1 MSGVAASPHSSVTRR
16 APFSRA
22 PVLLVANAF
31 GTWLSQALAN
41 LIKARG
47 YRVHFVLTG
56 RELLDHAPAVR
67 PDVIVLDADLP
78 DLDSVAV
85 CRTLRQNRVPWD
97 MPIIMITATP
107 ATKQQRIAAL
117 EAGAW
122 DYLSVLL
129 NPEELT
135 LKVDAVARLKIEM
148 ERALEQSAVDPG
160 SGLYTLRGLERRARE
175 LAADAVRRRAPLA
188 CVALGIGV
196 DPKGAAESSAA
207 LPAAAAYAGQV
218 LQASGRTSDCV
229 GSLGEGEFAV
239 LAPATAPEGAER
251 MAQRL
256 SRVLETAGPRPA
268 GVPPLRVHAGYDA
281 VADVHQTPV
290 EPASLL
296 EHAGTALRQARAGSG
311 ERIRAYRA

>member
-1 MSGVAASPHSSVTRR
+1 MARR
-16 APFSRA
+16 APFSRP

-41 LIKARG
+41 LVKARG

-56 RELLDHAPAVR
+56 RELLDQAPAVR
-67 PDVIVLDADLP
+67 PDIIVLDADLP

-85 CRTLRQNRVPWD
+85 CRTLRENRAAWN
-97 MPIIMITATP
+97 MPVIMITTTP
-107 ATKQQRIAAL
+107 ATKQQRLAAL

-135 LKVDAVARLKIEM
+135 LKVDAMARLKLEM
-148 ERALEQSAVDPG
+148 DRVLGESAVDPA
-160 SGLYTLRGLERRARE
+160 SGLYTVRGLERRARE
-175 LAADAVRRRAPLA
+175 LASDAVRRRAPLA
-188 CVALGIGV
+188 CVALGIGL
-196 DPKGAAESSAA
+196 DPKGADGSSAA
-207 LPAAAAYAGQV
+207 LPAAEAYAGQV
-218 LQASGRTSDCV
+218 LQTSGRTSDCV
-229 GSLGEGEFAV
+229 GSLGQGEFAV
-239 LAPATAPEGAER
+239 LAPATAAEGAAR

-256 SRVLETAGPRPA
+256 ARALETAGPRPA

-281 VADVHQTPV
+281 VPDVHLTPV

-296 EHAGTALRQARAGSG
+296 EHAGTALRQARTGNG
-311 ERIRAYRA
+311 ERIRAYRP

>member
-1 MSGVAASPHSSVTRR
+1 VPRR
-16 APFSRA
+16 ARFSRA

-41 LIKARG
+41 LVKARG

-56 RELLDHAPAVR
+56 RELLDRAPVVG

-85 CRTLRQNRVPWD
+85 CRTLRQHRAPWE
-97 MPIIMITATP
+97 MPVIMITATP
-107 ATKQQRIAAL
+107 ATKQQRLAAL

-122 DYLSVLL
+122 DYVSVLL

-135 LKVDAVARLKIEM
+135 LKVDAMARLKLEM
-148 ERALEQSAVDPG
+148 ERALEEGAVDPG

-196 DPKGAAESSAA
+196 DPKGAGESSAA
-207 LPAAAAYAGQV
+207 LPAAATYAGQL

-229 GSLGEGEFAV
+229 GSLGRGEFAV

-281 VADVHQTPV
+281 VADVHLTPV
-290 EPASLL
+290 EPANLL

-311 ERIRAYRA
+311 ERIQAYRP

>member
-1 MSGVAASPHSSVTRR
+1 VARR
-16 APFSRA
+16 APFSRP

-41 LIKARG
+41 LVKARG

-56 RELLDHAPAVR
+56 RELLDQAPTLR

-85 CRTLRQNRVPWD
+85 CRTLRQNRAAWN
-97 MPIIMITATP
+97 MPVIMITATP
-107 ATKQQRIAAL
+107 ATKQQRLAAL

-135 LKVDAVARLKIEM
+135 LKVDAMARLKLEVD
-148 ERALEQSAVDPG
+148 RALEESAVDPT

-175 LAADAVRRRAPLA
+175 LTSDAVRRRAALA
-188 CVALGIGV
+188 CVALGIGL
-196 DPKGAAESSAA
+196 DSKGDGAAV
-207 LPAAAAYAGQV
+207 LPAAAAYAGLV
-218 LQASGRTSDCV
+218 LQVSGRTSDCV
-229 GSLGEGEFAV
+229 GRLGQGEFAV
-239 LAPATAPEGAER
+239 LAPGTAPQGAAT

-281 VADVHQTPV
+281 VANVHRTPV
-290 EPASLL
+290 EPESLL
-296 EHAGTALRQARAGSG
+296 EHAGTALHEARAGSG

>member
-1 MSGVAASPHSSVTRR
+1 MARR
-16 APFSRA
+16 APFLRA

-56 RELLDHAPAVR
+56 RELLDQAPVVR

-85 CRTLRQNRVPWD
+85 CRTLRQNRAAWN

-107 ATKQQRIAAL
+107 ATNQQRVAAL

-135 LKVDAVARLKIEM
+135 LKVDAMARLKIEM

-160 SGLYTLRGLERRARE
+160 SGLYTLHGLERRARE
-175 LAADAVRRRAPLA
+175 QQQPVRR
-188 CVALGIGV
+188 
-196 DPKGAAESSAA
+196 
-207 LPAAAAYAGQV
+207 Q
-218 LQASGRTSDCV
+218 
-229 GSLGEGEFAV
+229 
-239 LAPATAPEGAER
+239 ER
-251 MAQRL
+251 
-256 SRVLETAGPRPA
+256 
-268 GVPPLRVHAGYDA
+268 
-281 VADVHQTPV
+281 
-290 EPASLL
+290 
-296 EHAGTALRQARAGSG
+296 
-311 ERIRAYRA
+311 

>member
-1 MSGVAASPHSSVTRR
+1 VARR
-16 APFSRA
+16 APFLRA

-56 RELLDHAPAVR
+56 RELLDQAPVVR

-85 CRTLRQNRVPWD
+85 CRTLRQNRAAWN

-107 ATKQQRIAAL
+107 ATNQQRVAAL

-122 DYLSVLL
+122 DYLSVLV

-135 LKVDAVARLKIEM
+135 LKVDAMARLKLEM
-148 ERALEQSAVDPG
+148 DQALEESAVDPA
-160 SGLYTLRGLERRARE
+160 SGLYTMRGLERRARE
-175 LAADAVRRRAPLA
+175 LASDAVRRHAPLA

-196 DPKGAAESSAA
+196 DPKGAGDGAA
-207 LPAAAAYAGQV
+207 PLPAATAYAGQV
-218 LQASGRTSDCV
+218 LQASRRTCDCV
-229 GSLGEGEFAV
+229 GSLGQGEFAV
-239 LAPATAPEGAER
+239 LAPATAPEGAKQ

-256 SRVLETAGPRPA
+256 SRVIETAGPRPA
-268 GVPPLRVHAGYDA
+268 SVPPLRVHAGYEA

-290 EPASLL
+290 APESFL
-296 EHAGTALRQARAGSG
+296 EHAGTALHQARAAGIG

>member
-1 MSGVAASPHSSVTRR
+1 MSRVAASPHSSVTRR

-97 MPIIMITATP
+97 MPVIMITATP
-107 ATKQQRIAAL
+107 AT
-117 EAGAW
+117 
-122 DYLSVLL
+122 
-129 NPEELT
+129 
-135 LKVDAVARLKIEM
+135 
-148 ERALEQSAVDPG
+148 
-160 SGLYTLRGLERRARE
+160 
-175 LAADAVRRRAPLA
+175 
-188 CVALGIGV
+188 
-196 DPKGAAESSAA
+196 
-207 LPAAAAYAGQV
+207 
-218 LQASGRTSDCV
+218 
-229 GSLGEGEFAV
+229 
-239 LAPATAPEGAER
+239 APEGAAR
-251 MAQRL
+251 MARRL

-311 ERIRAYRA
+311 ERIQAYRP

>member
-1 MSGVAASPHSSVTRR
+1 MARR

-56 RELLDHAPAVR
+56 RELLDQAPAVR

-78 DLDSVAV
+78 DLDSIAV
-85 CRTLRQNRVPWD
+85 CRTLRQNRAAWN
-97 MPIIMITATP
+97 MPVIMITATP
-107 ATKQQRIAAL
+107 ATKQQRLAAL

-122 DYLSVLL
+122 DYVSVLL

-135 LKVDAVARLKIEM
+135 LKVDAMARLKLEM
-148 ERALEQSAVDPG
+148 DRALEESAVDPA

-175 LAADAVRRRAPLA
+175 LTADAVRRRAPLA
-188 CVALGIGV
+188 CVALGIGL
-196 DPKGAAESSAA
+196 DPKGAGENSTA
-207 LPAAAAYAGQV
+207 LPGAAAYAGQI

-229 GSLGEGEFAV
+229 GSLGQGAFAV

-256 SRVLETAGPRPA
+256 SRVIETAGPRPA

-281 VADVHQTPV
+281 VADVHHTPL

-296 EHAGTALRQARAGSG
+296 EHAGAALRQARTGSG
-311 ERIRAYRA
+311 ERIRAYRP

>member
-1 MSGVAASPHSSVTRR
+1 MARR
-16 APFSRA
+16 APFSRP

-41 LIKARG
+41 LVKARG

-56 RELLDHAPAVR
+56 RELLDQAPAVR
-67 PDVIVLDADLP
+67 PDIIVLDADLP

-85 CRTLRQNRVPWD
+85 CRTLRENRAAWN
-97 MPIIMITATP
+97 MPVIMITTTP
-107 ATKQQRIAAL
+107 ATKQQRLAAL

-135 LKVDAVARLKIEM
+135 LKVDAMARLKLEM
-148 ERALEQSAVDPG
+148 DRVLGESAVDPA
-160 SGLYTLRGLERRARE
+160 SGLYTVRGLERRARE
-175 LAADAVRRRAPLA
+175 LASDAVRRRAPLA
-188 CVALGIGV
+188 CVALGIGL
-196 DPKGAAESSAA
+196 DPKGADGSSAA
-207 LPAAAAYAGQV
+207 LPAAEAYAGQV
-218 LQASGRTSDCV
+218 LQTSGRTSDCV
-229 GSLGEGEFAV
+229 GSLGQGEFAV
-239 LAPATAPEGAER
+239 LAPATAAEGAAR

-256 SRVLETAGPRPA
+256 ARALETAGPRPA

-281 VADVHQTPV
+281 VPDVHLTPV

-296 EHAGTALRQARAGSG
+296 EHAGTALRQARTGNG
-311 ERIRAYRA
+311 ERIRAYRL